1 MLVVVNQPHTSFRI
15 EGDIPVGILDYVGR
29 EYGKENI
36 AVIND
41 DGDELIDPHEMDF
54 YKKAKAEETPG
65 KNMRLFRRN
74 LKMTQSELAEK
85 LGTTKQAVSN
95 MENGIRP
102 ISKKLRR
109 SLQPFSRFPLVI
121 SSRIMFSVVLM
132 VYVDYR

>member
-36 AVIND
+36 AVIDD
-41 DGDELIDPHEMDF
+41 DGDELLDPHEMDF

-95 MENGIRP
+95 MENGLRP
-102 ISKKLRR
+102 ISKKTAKELAAI
-109 SLQPFSRFPLVI
+109 FKV
-121 SSRIMFSVVLM
+121 SVSNFI
-132 VYVDYR
+132 

>member
-15 EGDIPVGILDYVGR
+15 EGDIPVGILDYVCR

-36 AVIND
+36 AVID
-41 DGDELIDPHEMDF
+41 DGDELLDPHEMDF

-85 LGTTKQAVSN
+85 ARYNKAGSFQYGKRHPSHKQKNCEEACHH
-95 MENGIRP
+95 
-102 ISKKLRR
+102 
-109 SLQPFSRFPLVI
+109 LQGFR
-121 SSRIMFSVVLM
+121 
-132 VYVDYR
+132 

>member
-15 EGDIPVGILDYVGR
+15 EGDIPVGILDYVCR

-36 AVIND
+36 AVID
-41 DGDELIDPHEMDF
+41 DGDELLDPHEMDF

-102 ISKKLRR
+102 ISKKTAKELAAI
-109 SLQPFSRFPLVI
+109 FKV
-121 SSRIMFSVVLM
+121 SVSNFI
-132 VYVDYR
+132 